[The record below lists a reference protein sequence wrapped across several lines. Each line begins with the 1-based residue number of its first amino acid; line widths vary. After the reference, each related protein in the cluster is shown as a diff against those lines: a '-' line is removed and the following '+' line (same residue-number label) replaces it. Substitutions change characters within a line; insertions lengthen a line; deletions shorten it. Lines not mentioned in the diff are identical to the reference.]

1 MRVNVKS
8 VYSILRGGAHG
19 HLGLVFTDAKFAL
32 IFNKPFIYLT
42 QQGPLNIPYGN
53 SAHINSNTIIAH
65 NDGVRHFCKV
75 TGVKKSL
82 VQQVVATVE
91 EAYLVNFLN

>member
-8 VYSILRGGAHG
+8 VYSILRGGANG

-42 QQGPLNIPYGN
+42 QQGPLIIPYGN
-53 SAHINSNTIIAH
+53 SAHMNSNTIIAH
-65 NDGVRHFCKV
+65 TDGVHRFCKV